1 MAQLL
6 MPKGPEVRQWQ
17 QNKWRNGKVQCH
29 IVQGMGLA
37 VLDVFFY
44 VYLVDVVNFIQT
56 SFTRNTHKDV
66 FRTLLRELGV
76 TDHQILRFASWQEQS
91 VELQA
96 VVKRSHMTWFQFA
109 QYLLRSRLTRPFVF
123 KIAEY
128 TDGEW

>member
-1 MAQLL
+1 M
-6 MPKGPEVRQWQ
+6 
-17 QNKWRNGKVQCH
+17 
-29 IVQGMGLA
+29 QGRGLA
-37 VLDVFFY
+37 ILDVFFY

-56 SFTRNTHKDV
+56 SFTRNTHRDV
-66 FRTLLRELGV
+66 LRTLLTELGV
-76 TDHQILRFASWQEQS
+76 ADHQILRFASWQEQF